1 MTPGQLLQGLHA
13 LFAGEVF
20 RRLKDD
26 GPYLVRGVFADRS
39 NKTWGGFYYGDLRNE
54 SGGPTIRL
62 KVPLGVPLEEA
73 RIYTLSVTPELSMN
87 GDMPRMVFRVEALQ
101 EEGDLTQAREVRLPK
116 RTIPKRDVRAL
127 LLELLRKGEMPSIV
141 LVVGETAIVDKDVE
155 ALLQG
160 ARGRYRMDQK
170 RVNLLDPW
178 GVAKVLKD
186 LGQSEYHL
194 VALVRGGGEGLEALD
209 SPEVWEAVATCPKPV
224 VVALGHAANT
234 LWVETLADEAFPT
247 PSAFGSF
254 LGEVVKMVERE
265 MREAK
270 EKATLADLLHKAQ
283 DENRALRQ
291 EADRLKEQL
300 RKLEGEPG
308 VLFQEVARL
317 RQALGVWRAVAL
329 GALLLTA
336 LLLLSRLL

>member
-1 MTPGQLLQGLHA
+1 
-13 LFAGEVF
+13 
-20 RRLKDD
+20 
-26 GPYLVRGVFADRS
+26 
-39 NKTWGGFYYGDLRNE
+39 
-54 SGGPTIRL
+54 
-62 KVPLGVPLEEA
+62 
-73 RIYTLSVTPELSMN
+73 MN

-329 GALLLTA
+329 GALQDFTHI
-336 LLLLSRLL
+336 SVSW